1 MKQTGT
7 FKLSQTDLDQN
18 AEIATKAEQT
28 TLAALLPRMAVVED
42 RFDWYSK
49 SEVDAFLAAF
59 NAYMAE
65 HP

>member
-1 MKQTGT
+1 MKQTGVPR
-7 FKLSQTDLDQN
+7 LSQVDLDQN
-18 AEIATKAEQT
+18 AAIATKAEQT

-49 SEVDAFLAAF
+49 TEVNAFLAAF
-59 NAYMAE
+59 NAYIAN